1 MRDDSNSVSI
11 SFRVGGVASVVLFDH
26 YGGPFRVI
34 HALAYAAFREGQ
46 LEAIERPA
54 QWPPGNVVM
63 VDYIR
68 HAAVEMDIVGLYL
81 GKDERD
87 GYNSGFGH
95 WVIDLDGDLPAQLT
109 QAITDLGPPLRDI
122 GCGFVGLLGFHRER
136 SELGDTGGPPTA
148 SGSPAGG
155 STMTSRFLL
164 LSVVDGPR
172 SSKP

>member
-1 MRDDSNSVSI
+1 MDATIGPILLQRQSRAVSDGNSKIVYVHLAGRTVAEDHAQHSI

-109 QAITDLGPPLRDI
+109 QAITDLGPPSGTLAVDLWV
-122 GCGFVGLLGFHRER
+122 FLGFTGNGR
-136 SELGDTGGPPTA
+136 S
-148 SGSPAGG
+148 
-155 STMTSRFLL
+155 
-164 LSVVDGPR
+164 
-172 SSKP
+172 